1 MQGLTTH
8 MKACIVRIMKDQKH
22 MTHNGLVNEVTL
34 QLTSRFLP
42 NPVNIEK
49 RIEALVEVG
58 GVSLFSVA
66 ETDFSGVLERVP

>member
-1 MQGLTTH
+1 LTTEGS
-8 MKACIVRIMKDQKH
+8 KACIVRIMKDQKH